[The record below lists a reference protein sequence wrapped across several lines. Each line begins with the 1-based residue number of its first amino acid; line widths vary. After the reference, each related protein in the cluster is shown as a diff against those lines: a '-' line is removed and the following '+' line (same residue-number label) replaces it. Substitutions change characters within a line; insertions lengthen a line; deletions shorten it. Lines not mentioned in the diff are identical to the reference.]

1 MLMLFK
7 QFFVSIAI
15 SAVVLSVAAVTTVA
29 QDSPYPPSLRGLPI
43 PEPPTIE
50 EYVRSRSSG
59 IPTLEVTVRQP
70 VLRAT
75 PMRG

>member
-1 MLMLFK
+1 MLMLLK

-50 EYVRSRSSG
+50 E
-59 IPTLEVTVRQP
+59 
-70 VLRAT
+70 
-75 PMRG
+75 